1 MAAFP
6 PRPGTRLEFY
16 RLPLSPNPMPLLFPC
31 QIARPLPRRTERADA
46 RRLRYALAALVLG
59 LGLQGTA
66 LADTTAPKAADTP
79 STQDLPEPQQWNL
92 HGQFTNVTQWHP
104 AFSAR
109 YSGPNS
115 LTPTSD
121 NRETADLTLFLG
133 VRLWKGAELYAN
145 PEIDQGFGLDN
156 TLGMAG
162 FPSAEAYKVGKN
174 DPYHKLP
181 RFFLRQVIDL
191 GGEQQAVASAPNQ
204 LGGTRTADNLTIT
217 ITIGKFSVVDTFDT
231 NTYAHDPRGDFL
243 NWSVTDAGAF
253 DYAADAWGYTR
264 GVAVEWTRS
273 WWTVRGGVFALSD
286 VPNSV
291 TIDTSFKQYAWIGEL
306 EARHQW
312 LGRPG
317 KVKLLAFANRAR
329 MGGYGDAVGL
339 AQQTGSTPDTS
350 LVRRLAWRPGVALN
364 VEQELAPD
372 LGFFARA
379 SMNDGSK
386 ETYEFTDIN
395 RSVSAGVSLKGDRWG
410 RHNDTVG
417 VAFAV
422 NGLSRAARQYFA
434 AGGLGVLIGDGAL
447 NYGTERIAELYYNW
461 AAMPHLTLGL
471 NYQYV
476 VHPAYNRDR
485 GPVSILGLR
494 VHADF

>member
-1 MAAFP
+1 
-6 PRPGTRLEFY
+6 
-16 RLPLSPNPMPLLFPC
+16 MPLLFPR
-31 QIARPLPRRTERADA
+31 QIARPLPRHTERAAA
-46 RRLRYALAALVLG
+46 RRLRNTLAALALG
-59 LGLQGTA
+59 LGLHGTA
-66 LADTTAPKAADTP
+66 LADPAAPNAPEPAA
-79 STQDLPEPQQWNL
+79 TQDLPEPQPWNL
-92 HGQFTNVTQWHP
+92 HGQFTSVTQWHP

-115 LTPTSD
+115 LTPASEDRAT
-121 NRETADLTLFLG
+121 TDLTLFLG

-145 PEIDQGFGLDN
+145 PEIDQGFGLNN

-181 RFFLRQVIDL
+181 RLFLRQVIDL
-191 GGEQQAVASAPNQ
+191 GGAPQAMESAPNQ
-204 LGGTRTADNLTIT
+204 LGGTRAADNLTL
-217 ITIGKFSVVDTFDT
+217 TIGKFSVIDIFDT
-231 NTYAHDPRGDFL
+231 NAYAHDPRGDFL
-243 NWSVTDAGAF
+243 NWSVVDAGAF
-253 DYAADAWGYTR
+253 DYAADAWGYTH
-264 GVAVEWTRS
+264 GAAVEWTQS
-273 WWTVRGGVFALSD
+273 WWTVRGGFFALSK
-286 VPNSV
+286 VPNSA
-291 TIDTSFKQYAWIGEL
+291 TIDTSYKQYAWVGEF

-329 MGGYGDAVGL
+329 MGGYGDALSL
-339 AQQTGSTPDTS
+339 AQQTGDTPDTS
-350 LVRRLAWRPGVALN
+350 LVRHLAWRAGIALN

-395 RSVSAGVSLKGDRWG
+395 RSVSAGFSLKGDRWD
-410 RHNDTVG
+410 RHDDTVG
-417 VAFAV
+417 VAVVV
-422 NGLSRAARQYFA
+422 NGLSRAARRYFED
-434 AGGLGVLIGDGAL
+434 GGLGVLIGDGAL

-461 AAMPHLTLGL
+461 AAMRHLTLGL

-485 GPVSILGLR
+485 GPVSIVGLR